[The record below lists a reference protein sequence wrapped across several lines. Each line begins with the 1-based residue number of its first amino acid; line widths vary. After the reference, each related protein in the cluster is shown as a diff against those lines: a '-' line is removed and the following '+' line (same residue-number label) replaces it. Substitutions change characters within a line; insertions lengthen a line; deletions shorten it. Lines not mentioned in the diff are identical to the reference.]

1 MPPSELVYVCVFVP
15 VRVKQAC
22 TIKSIHGGAN
32 LLFLPSIYATANTD
46 IHGEKKQNA
55 RTQAQTHTRSHSLAL
70 FSEALCLFG
79 NNTGEEG
86 GNPQTPISSLIL
98 LSSHLSADASG

>member
-1 MPPSELVYVCVFVP
+1 MEEQIFSSSHPFM
-15 VRVKQAC
+15 
-22 TIKSIHGGAN
+22 
-32 LLFLPSIYATANTD
+32 LPQTQTYT
-46 IHGEKKQNA
+46 EKKNKNA